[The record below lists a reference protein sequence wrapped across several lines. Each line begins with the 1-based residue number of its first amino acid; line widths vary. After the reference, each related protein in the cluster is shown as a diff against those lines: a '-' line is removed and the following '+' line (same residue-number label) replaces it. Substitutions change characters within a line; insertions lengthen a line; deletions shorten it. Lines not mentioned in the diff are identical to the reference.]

1 MSADKFY
8 LVSSYIKNKVEFS
21 IELKNLCFFNLF
33 WKNLGF
39 FNFTENFILSN
50 IFYFYFK
57 NNYLLSFPDDDTS
70 VSKAWINSL
79 KR

>member
-8 LVSSYIKNKVEFS
+8 LVPSYIKNKVEFS
-21 IELKNLCFFNLF
+21 IELEELMFFLIYF
-33 WKNLGF
+33 EKNLGF

-70 VSKAWINSL
+70 VSKA
-79 KR
+79 

>member
-1 MSADKFY
+1 M
-8 LVSSYIKNKVEFS
+8 
-21 IELKNLCFFNLF
+21 FFNLF

>member
-21 IELKNLCFFNLF
+21 IELEELMFFNLF